1 MTKEEIAQM
10 EHLCR
15 LIQVEKDQ
23 HKFNELVLALNDLL
37 DGKSRRLGIAANTN
51 QERQS

>member
-15 LIQVEKDQ
+15 LIQVEKSQ
-23 HKFNELVLALNDLL
+23 QKFNDLVVALNDLL
-37 DGKSRRLGIAANTN
+37 DGKSRRLEITANTN
-51 QERQS
+51 QERKS

>member
-15 LIQVEKDQ
+15 LIQVEKNQ
-23 HKFNELVLALNDLL
+23 QKFNELVVALNDLL
-37 DGKSRRLGIAANTN
+37 EGKSRRLETAANTN
-51 QERQS
+51 QEPGS